1 MIKFTRVLMYWIYK
15 MAKLKEVT
23 VEDIEQKYVKE
34 VFEKILIDA
43 INIINDRLV
52 KNFKDVVETQIL
64 KLPINVLNLGSL
76 NNELK
81 EELVDHLDKFYTTWS
96 IYLQGVGGHLYVY
109 IEPDTDFDITTDVK
123 LLKVERQ
130 ELQENNDESVD
141 NRADI
146 LDL

>member
-1 MIKFTRVLMYWIYK
+1 

-23 VEDIEQKYVKE
+23 VEDIEQKYIRE
-34 VFEKILIDA
+34 VFEKTLINA
-43 INIINDRLV
+43 INMINARLI
-52 KNFKDVVETQIL
+52 KEFKYVVESQIL
-64 KLPINVLNLGSL
+64 KIAVNELNLNSL
-76 NNELK
+76 NTDLREV
-81 EELVDHLDKFYTTWS
+81 LVEHLDEFYTTWS
-96 IYLQGVGGHLYVY
+96 FSLQGVGGHFYLY

-130 ELQENNDESVD
+130 ELQENKDEEVN